1 MVLKSRGLSLL
12 VLLSALLALGSGC
25 VSGPHFY
32 LQYGNEY
39 RELDLEKI
47 LAENPLAAGENIKV
61 ANLGRSASASQHVV
75 QIRDRELLHVHKI
88 HDVTVT
94 MLRGQ
99 GYLVLGNHRIVLKA
113 GDVIHIPRGVAHQY
127 VNTGSQPAVALAVY
141 APAFDGKDTHP
152 VELP

>member
-1 MVLKSRGLSLL
+1 MISKLKTLSRWVSLCAAL
-12 VLLSALLALGSGC
+12 AAGSAC

-32 LQYGNEY
+32 LQYGDEY

-47 LAENPLAAGENIKV
+47 LADNPLAPGDNIKV
-61 ANLGRSASASQHVV
+61 ANLGRSASASQHIV
-75 QIRDRELLHVHKI
+75 QIRDREFLHVHKI
-88 HDVTVT
+88 HDATVT

-99 GYLVLGNHRIVLKA
+99 GYLVLDRQRINLKA

-127 VNTGSQPAVALAVY
+127 VNTAGEPTVALAVY

-152 VELP
+152 VNLP

>member
-1 MVLKSRGLSLL
+1 MILKLKHLSCSLL
-12 VLLSALLALGSGC
+12 LLTVLAFVSAC

-32 LQYGNEY
+32 LQYGDEY

-47 LAENPLAAGENIKV
+47 LADNPLGPADNIKV

-75 QIRDRELLHVHKI
+75 QIRDREFLHVHKI
-88 HDVTVT
+88 HDATVT

-99 GYLVLGNHRIVLKA
+99 GYLVLDKRRVNLKI
-113 GDVIHIPRGVAHQY
+113 GDVIHIPRGIAHQY
-127 VNTGSQPAVALAVY
+127 VNTTGEPTVALAVY

-152 VELP
+152 VNLP